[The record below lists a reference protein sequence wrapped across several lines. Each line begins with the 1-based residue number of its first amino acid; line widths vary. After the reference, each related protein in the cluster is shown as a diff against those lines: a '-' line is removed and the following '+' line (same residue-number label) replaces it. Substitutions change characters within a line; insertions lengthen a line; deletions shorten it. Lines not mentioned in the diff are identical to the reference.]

1 MKKVEILLATFNG
14 EPYLSEQLDSIL
26 SQDTQNWHLTASDD
40 GSSDRTV
47 EILDAYAQ
55 TYPEKIT
62 RVVSG
67 RQFHNARDH
76 FFWLMEQCDA
86 DYIQFC
92 DQDDVWHPDKLRLLQ
107 EALEEAEAA
116 YGTDTPLLAFSDQA
130 VVDKDLGLIAP
141 SLMTLQQQNPKV
153 LDYRNLLYQNVVS
166 GCTMA
171 VNRPLAKLAAGCT
184 DTQQVIM
191 HDWWLALTAARFGK
205 MVYVDRA
212 TIDYRQHG
220 NNSVG
225 AKDVRSPA
233 FLIYKLLHLRE
244 FRKTVFPRKQQAL
257 CFLESFRDRLAEE
270 ERAYLRDFGADRSSV
285 SLKRE
290 YSKRIQSPVRK
301 IGFWVRW

>member
-55 TYPEKIT
+55 TYPKKIT

-76 FFWLMEQCDA
+76 FFWLMEQCGG

-107 EALEEAEAA
+107 EAMEEAEAV
-116 YGTDTPLLAFSDQA
+116 YGADMPLLVFSDQA
-130 VVDKDLGLIAP
+130 VVDKNLKLIAP
-141 SLMTLQQQNPKV
+141 SLMVFQQQDPRA

-166 GCTMA
+166 GCAMA

-225 AKDVRSPA
+225 AKNVRSPA

-244 FRKTVFPRKQQAL
+244 FQRAVFFQKRQAL
-257 CFLESFRDRLAEE
+257 CFLNSYREDLSDEE
-270 ERAYLRDFGADRSSV
+270 IAYLREFGADHSPAA
-285 SLKRE
+285 LKRDFM
-290 YSKRIQSPVRK
+290 KWINTPLRK
-301 IGFWVRW
+301 AGFYVRW

>member
-14 EPYLSEQLDSIL
+14 AQYLSPQLDSIL
-26 SQDTQNWHLTASDD
+26 SQDTDSWHLTASDD
-40 GSSDRTV
+40 GSDDRTV
-47 EILDAYAQ
+47 EILDLYAQ

-67 RQFHNARDH
+67 KQFHNARDH

-92 DQDDVWHPDKLRLLQ
+92 DQDDIWHPDKLRLLQ
-107 EALEEAEAA
+107 EAMEEAEAA
-116 YGTDTPLLAFSDQA
+116 YGAATPLLVFSDQA
-130 VVDKDLGLIAP
+130 VVNNDLKLIAS
-141 SLMTLQQQNPKV
+141 SLMTLQQQNPRA

-171 VNRPLAKLAAGCT
+171 INRPLAKLAACCT

-205 MVYVDRA
+205 MVYVDRT

-220 NNSVG
+220 DNSVG
-225 AKDVRSPA
+225 AKNVRSPA
-233 FLIYKLLHLRE
+233 FLIYRLLHLRE
-244 FRKTVFPRKQQAL
+244 FRSVVFFQKRQAL
-257 CFLESFRDRLAEE
+257 CFLDSYREALSDEE
-270 ERAYLRDFGADRSSV
+270 ITYLREFGANHSPA
-285 SLKRE
+285 SLKRDFM
-290 YSKRIQSPVRK
+290 KRITPPLRK
-301 IGFWVRW
+301 AGFYIRW

>member
-171 VNRPLAKLAAGCT
+171 VNRPLAKLAAGIADSAVTFACKAHLRNARPVLLAIST
-184 DTQQVIM
+184 NDALSGSAQNIGKLLNTRNIYFVPFRQDDPLGKPNSAVARF
-191 HDWWLALTAARFGK
+191 DLLPESAKLALQG
-205 MVYVDRA
+205 
-212 TIDYRQHG
+212 RQIQ
-220 NNSVG
+220 
-225 AKDVRSPA
+225 P
-233 FLIYKLLHLRE
+233 ILLE
-244 FRKTVFPRKQQAL
+244 K
-257 CFLESFRDRLAEE
+257 
-270 ERAYLRDFGADRSSV
+270 G
-285 SLKRE
+285 
-290 YSKRIQSPVRK
+290 
-301 IGFWVRW
+301 

>member
-76 FFWLMEQCDA
+76 FFWLMEQCGG

-107 EALEEAEAA
+107 EAMEEAEAV
-116 YGTDTPLLAFSDQA
+116 YGADMPLLVFSDQT
-130 VVDKDLGLIAP
+130 VVDKNLKLIAP
-141 SLMTLQQQNPKV
+141 SLMVFQQQDPRA

-166 GCTMA
+166 GCAMA

-244 FRKTVFPRKQQAL
+244 FRRAVFFQKRQVL
-257 CFLESFRDRLAEE
+257 CFLDSYRKDLSDEE
-270 ERAYLRDFGADRSSV
+270 IAYLCEFGADHSPAA
-285 SLKRE
+285 LKRDFM
-290 YSKRIQSPVRK
+290 KWINTPLRK
-301 IGFWVRW
+301 VGFYVRW

>member
-244 FRKTVFPRKQQAL
+244 FRKAVFPRKQQAL
-257 CFLESFRDRLAEE
+257 CFLESYRQDLSNEE
-270 ERAYLRDFGADRSSV
+270 IAHLCEFSEDHSPAALKRDFLRWINAPLQKADF
-285 SLKRE
+285 
-290 YSKRIQSPVRK
+290 Y
-301 IGFWVRW
+301 VRW

>member
-116 YGTDTPLLAFSDQA
+116 YGADTPLLAFSDQA

-212 TIDYRQHG
+212 TIDYRQHSD
-220 NNSVG
+220 NSVG
-225 AKDVRSPA
+225 ATDVRSPVYV
-233 FLIYKLLHLRE
+233 IKKLLDAKD
-244 FRKTVFPRKQQAL
+244 FRKGVFPRKAQAL
-257 CFLESFRDRLAEE
+257 CFLDSY
-270 ERAYLRDFGADRSSV
+270 RAGLSADEIVYLRQFGADRSPAA
-285 SLKRE
+285 LKQDFV
-290 YSKRIQSPVRK
+290 KRILTPLRK
-301 IGFWVRW
+301 VDFFVRW

>member
-55 TYPEKIT
+55 TYPEKIK

-116 YGTDTPLLAFSDQA
+116 YGADTPLLAFSDQA
-130 VVDKDLGLIAP
+130 VVDKNLELIAP
-141 SLMTLQQQNPKV
+141 SMMVLQQQDSRA

-171 VNRPLAKLAAGCT
+171 INRPLAKLAAGCT

-220 NNSVG
+220 DNSVG
-225 AKDVRSPA
+225 AKNVRSPA
-233 FLIYKLLHLRE
+233 FLIYRLLHLRE
-244 FRKTVFPRKQQAL
+244 FRSVVFFQKRQAL
-257 CFLESFRDRLAEE
+257 CFLDSYREDLLDEE
-270 ERAYLRDFGADRSSV
+270 IVYLRQFGADHSPAA
-285 SLKRE
+285 LKRDFM
-290 YSKRIQSPVRK
+290 KWINTPLRK
-301 IGFWVRW
+301 AGFYVRW

>member
-55 TYPEKIT
+55 RYPEKIT

-67 RQFHNARDH
+67 RQFHNAKDH
-76 FFWLMEQCDA
+76 FFWLMEQCGG

-116 YGTDTPLLAFSDQA
+116 YGADTPLLAFSDQA
-130 VVDKDLGLIAP
+130 VVDKNLELIAP
-141 SLMTLQQQNPKV
+141 SMMVLQQQDSRA

-171 VNRPLAKLAAGCT
+171 INRPLAKLAAGCT

-205 MVYVDRA
+205 MVYVDQA

-220 NNSVG
+220 DNSVG
-225 AKDVRSPA
+225 AKNVRSPA
-233 FLIYKLLHLRE
+233 FLIYRLLHLRE
-244 FRKTVFPRKQQAL
+244 FRSVVFFQKRQAL
-257 CFLESFRDRLAEE
+257 CFLDSYREDLLDEE
-270 ERAYLRDFGADRSSV
+270 IVYLRQFGADHSPAA
-285 SLKRE
+285 LKRD
-290 YSKRIQSPVRK
+290 YIKRLHSPLRRV
-301 IGFWVRW
+301 GFYVRW

>member
-55 TYPEKIT
+55 TYPEKIK

-116 YGTDTPLLAFSDQA
+116 YGADTPLLAFSDQA
-130 VVDKDLGLIAP
+130 VVDKNLELIAP
-141 SLMTLQQQNPKV
+141 SMMVLQQQDSRA

-171 VNRPLAKLAAGCT
+171 INRPLAKLAAGCT

-220 NNSVG
+220 DNSVG
-225 AKDVRSPA
+225 AKNVRSPA
-233 FLIYKLLHLRE
+233 FLIYRLLHLRE
-244 FRKTVFPRKQQAL
+244 FRSVVFFQKRQAL
-257 CFLESFRDRLAEE
+257 CFLDSYREALSDEE
-270 ERAYLRDFGADRSSV
+270 ITYLREFGANHSPA
-285 SLKRE
+285 SLKRDFM
-290 YSKRIQSPVRK
+290 KRITPPLRK
-301 IGFWVRW
+301 AGFYIRW

>member
-55 TYPEKIT
+55 TYPEKIK

-116 YGTDTPLLAFSDQA
+116 YGADTPLLAFSDQA
-130 VVDKDLGLIAP
+130 VVDKNLELIAP
-141 SLMTLQQQNPKV
+141 SMMVLQQQDSRA

-171 VNRPLAKLAAGCT
+171 INRPLAKLAACCT

-220 NNSVG
+220 DNSVG
-225 AKDVRSPA
+225 AKNVRSPA
-233 FLIYKLLHLRE
+233 FLIYRLLHLRE
-244 FRKTVFPRKQQAL
+244 FRSVVFFQKRQAL
-257 CFLESFRDRLAEE
+257 CFLDSYREALSDEE
-270 ERAYLRDFGADRSSV
+270 ITYLREFGANHSPA
-285 SLKRE
+285 SLKRDFM
-290 YSKRIQSPVRK
+290 KRITPPLRK
-301 IGFWVRW
+301 AGFYIRW

>member
-55 TYPEKIT
+55 TYPEKIK

-116 YGTDTPLLAFSDQA
+116 YGADTPLLAFSDQA
-130 VVDKDLGLIAP
+130 VVDKNLELIAP
-141 SLMTLQQQNPKV
+141 SMMVLQQQDSRA

-171 VNRPLAKLAAGCT
+171 INRPLAKLAACCT

-220 NNSVG
+220 DNSVG
-225 AKDVRSPA
+225 AKNVRSPA
-233 FLIYKLLHLRE
+233 FLIYRLLHLRE
-244 FRKTVFPRKQQAL
+244 FRSVVFFQKRQAL
-257 CFLESFRDRLAEE
+257 CFLDSYREDLLDEE
-270 ERAYLRDFGADRSSV
+270 IVYLREFGATHSPA
-285 SLKRE
+285 SLKRDFM
-290 YSKRIQSPVRK
+290 KRITPPLRK
-301 IGFWVRW
+301 AGFYIRW

>member
-67 RQFHNARDH
+67 RQFHNAKDH
-76 FFWLMEQCDA
+76 FFWLMEQCGG

-107 EALEEAEAA
+107 EAMEEAEAV
-116 YGTDTPLLAFSDQA
+116 YGADMPLLVFSDQA
-130 VVDKDLGLIAP
+130 VVDKNLKLIAP
-141 SLMTLQQQNPKV
+141 SLMVFQQQDPRA

-166 GCTMA
+166 GCAMA

-244 FRKTVFPRKQQAL
+244 FRKAVFPRKQQAL
-257 CFLESFRDRLAEE
+257 CFLESYRQDLSDEE
-270 ERAYLRDFGADRSSV
+270 IAYLLEFGADRSLAA
-285 SLKRE
+285 LKRDFM
-290 YSKRIQSPVRK
+290 KWINTPLQK
-301 IGFWVRW
+301 AGFYVRW

>member
-55 TYPEKIT
+55 TYPEKIK

-116 YGTDTPLLAFSDQA
+116 YGADTPLLAFSDQA
-130 VVDKDLGLIAP
+130 VVDKNLELIAP
-141 SLMTLQQQNPKV
+141 SMMVLQQQDSRA

-171 VNRPLAKLAAGCT
+171 INRPLAKLAAGCT

-205 MVYVDRA
+205 MVYVDQA

-220 NNSVG
+220 DNSVG
-225 AKDVRSPA
+225 AKNVRSPA
-233 FLIYKLLHLRE
+233 FLIYRLLHLRE
-244 FRKTVFPRKQQAL
+244 FRSVVFFQKRQAL
-257 CFLESFRDRLAEE
+257 CFLDSYREALSDEE
-270 ERAYLRDFGADRSSV
+270 ITYLREFGANHSPA
-285 SLKRE
+285 SLKRDFM
-290 YSKRIQSPVRK
+290 KRIIPPLRK
-301 IGFWVRW
+301 AGFYVRW

>member
-116 YGTDTPLLAFSDQA
+116 YGADTPLLAFSDQA
-130 VVDKDLGLIAP
+130 VVDKNLELIAP
-141 SLMTLQQQNPKV
+141 SMMVLQQQDSRA

-171 VNRPLAKLAAGCT
+171 INRPLAKLAACCT

-220 NNSVG
+220 DNSVG
-225 AKDVRSPA
+225 AKNVRSPA
-233 FLIYKLLHLRE
+233 FLIYRLLHLRE
-244 FRKTVFPRKQQAL
+244 FRSVVFFQKRQAL
-257 CFLESFRDRLAEE
+257 CFLDSYREALSDEE
-270 ERAYLRDFGADRSSV
+270 ITYLREFGANHSPA
-285 SLKRE
+285 SLKRDFM
-290 YSKRIQSPVRK
+290 KRITPPLRK
-301 IGFWVRW
+301 AGFYIRW